1 MRDDREM
8 REATPSDTT
17 GSLSGCSCCSGC
29 SCLAAPRGAANPALA
44 VLAALASLAVLDAL
58 SVDALCK
65 RLTKTLP
72 AQTARRGRAAA
83 EQGHT
88 RSYWIAGSKFSLL
101 LPLLRCCSSWCWRS
115 GSCCSCC
122 SRCSGFSCR
131 ACSSRCERASR
142 SMTARFRFLASRLD
156 GSAKNAK

>member
-1 MRDDREM
+1 MRDEREM

-44 VLAALASLAVLDAL
+44 VLAALAALASLTVLDAL

-83 EQGHT
+83 ERGHT
-88 RSYWIAGSKFSLL
+88 RSYGLAVSIVGGL
-101 LPLLRCCSSWCWRS
+101 LPLSPCSSSWFSRS
-115 GSCCSCC
+115 CSRCSCCSCC
-122 SRCSGFSCR
+122 SRL
-131 ACSSRCERASR
+131 ACNAC
-142 SMTARFRFLASRLD
+142 TLSRLPRFPFHD
-156 GSAKNAK
+156 SQVHFGSLF